1 MAYATVE
8 RSRTDEFGRP
18 QEFFEFQTGTTFHRF
33 TSEPIDTIFQTNT
46 YSAVAITRS
55 NIRETGELDAGGV
68 TVSVDKDNVLGSL
81 LTSIDVYQPVTL
93 TIYRKHITDLDD
105 TTFIII
111 FLGQIKTVKRR
122 GPEIEIECISVQ
134 GLLSRNIPRQSA
146 NITCMHMLY
155 DNQCGILKTAERN
168 NRAVT
173 IIDDPTTKTIYP
185 QITVPTADA
194 DGTFPGGGNFYGLG
208 IVEFNGFETWIVRHI
223 PGGVLDLL
231 IPLPGLTDTDNV
243 DLLPGCDRISSTCDQ
258 KFSNFENFGGFPQF
272 PVKSPYNGRIA

>member
-1 MAYATVE
+1 MVYRTVE

-33 TSEPIDTIFQTNT
+33 TSEPVDTTFQTNT
-46 YSAVAITRS
+46 YSAVAITRGS
-55 NIRETGELDAGGV
+55 IRETGELDAGGV
-68 TVSVDKDNVLGSL
+68 VISVDKDNVLGSL

-105 TTFIII
+105 TDFIII
-111 FLGQIKTVKRR
+111 FLGQIKTAKRR
-122 GPEIEIECISVQ
+122 GPEVEIECISVQ
-134 GLLSRNIPRQSA
+134 GLLSRNVPRQSA

-155 DNQCGILKTAERN
+155 DNQCGILKADERN
-168 NRAVT
+168 THAVT
-173 IIDDPTTKTIYP
+173 KIDDPTTKTIYP

-194 DGTFPGGGNFYGLG
+194 DGLGAHYSLG
-208 IVEFNGFETWIVRHI
+208 IVEFNGFESWIVRHT
-223 PGGVLDLL
+223 PGGIMDLL
-231 IPLPGLTDTDNV
+231 IPLPGLIVTNNV